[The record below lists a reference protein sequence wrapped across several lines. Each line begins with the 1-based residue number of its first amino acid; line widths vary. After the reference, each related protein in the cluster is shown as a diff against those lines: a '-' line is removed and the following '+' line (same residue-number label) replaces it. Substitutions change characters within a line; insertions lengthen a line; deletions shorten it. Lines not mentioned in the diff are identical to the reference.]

1 MRTAEMGIGQT
12 LRRRTQCNPLI
23 RLGAVLGMRHAQVLT
38 PIREDSPVT
47 ATLSSLLTQL
57 VLAFA
62 ALVGD
67 LTASTPAPP
76 TQPEAQEQ
84 HPSVRVHF
92 HARGAD
98 AALVDASA
106 VRECASAPSICS
118 AARMRWQVTL
128 PAASVRRCASGCA
141 EG

>member
-1 MRTAEMGIGQT
+1 
-12 LRRRTQCNPLI
+12 
-23 RLGAVLGMRHAQVLT
+23 
-38 PIREDSPVT
+38 VT

-67 LTASTPAPP
+67 LTASTTAPP
-76 TQPEAQEQ
+76 IQPAASEQ
-84 HPSVRVHF
+84 HAPVRVHI
-92 HARGAD
+92 HMRGAGAD
-98 AALVDASA
+98 LVEASTI
-106 VRECASAPSICS
+106 RECASAQSICS
-118 AARMRWQVTL
+118 GARMRWQVTL